1 WAGAADAVLAVAAC
15 GLGAGLPLPT
25 VARLGA
31 LAAGIVVAK
40 SGIAVVRE
48 DEFLEALAPGRLSA
62 RKLLSRAQAAERV
75 ERWRRDG
82 YRVGFLTGDTALAYP
97 HLLEEA
103 RSWCDRLV
111 VGVPDAGPT
120 AESFAA
126 LGAVDLVARYG
137 ADGVLDLIRLLR
149 PDVLVQDPA
158 GAPDTVAGGEMLQE
172 WGGTV
177 RKPEPVPAG

>member
-1 WAGAADAVLAVAAC
+1 M
-15 GLGAGLPLPT
+15 
-25 VARLGA
+25 ARLGA
-31 LAAGIVVAK
+31 LAAGIVVGK
-40 SGIAVVRE
+40 SGIVVVRE
-48 DEFLEALAPGRLSA
+48 DEFLEALVPGRLAA
-62 RKLLSRAQAAERV
+62 RKLASRAQAAERV

-82 YRVGFLTGDTALAYP
+82 FRVGLLTGDTASAFP
-97 HLLEEA
+97 HLLDEP

-111 VGVPDAGPT
+111 VGVPDADQPA

-158 GAPDTVAGGEMLQE
+158 GAPDTVTGGEMLQE

-177 RKPEPVPAG
+177 RKPEPAPVA